1 MFCFRQMLLHVLC
14 TRTTTHTASIP
25 LNQQP
30 EFFSMAD
37 DGTGLHITIPS
48 VFISKSHGVKLIKY
62 LMLSEHWPN
71 SQTGSI
77 HRGRDVR
84 IIMDV
89 TSRTAP
95 LIPNPGGNI
104 AVAPSA
110 PPLEFPLAS
119 LRHVGILPE
128 HIISQIANGLANGQ
142 KEDVA
147 LEVKTA
153 LREEEEAEEWEK
165 EWARR
170 VNEGEVGEKDE
181 E

>member
-1 MFCFRQMLLHVLC
+1 
-14 TRTTTHTASIP
+14 
-25 LNQQP
+25 
-30 EFFSMAD
+30 MAD

-71 SQTGSI
+71 NHTDSI
-77 HRGRDVR
+77 HYGRDVR

-95 LIPNPGGNI
+95 LIPNPGGVT
-104 AVAPSA
+104 AVVPSA
-110 PPLEFPLAS
+110 PPLEFSLAS

-153 LREEEEAEEWEK
+153 LREEEEWEE

-170 VNEGEVGEKDE
+170 GNGGEVGRYSPS
-181 E
+181 

>member
-1 MFCFRQMLLHVLC
+1 
-14 TRTTTHTASIP
+14 
-25 LNQQP
+25 
-30 EFFSMAD
+30 MAD

-71 SQTGSI
+71 NHTDSI
-77 HRGRDVR
+77 HYGRDVR

-95 LIPNPGGNI
+95 LIPNPGGVT
-104 AVAPSA
+104 AVVPSA
-110 PPLEFPLAS
+110 PPLEFSLAS

-153 LREEEEAEEWEK
+153 LREEEEWEE

-170 VNEGEVGEKDE
+170 GNGGEVGEEGE
-181 E
+181 EEDKEGKEGEEDKEDKEGEEDKE